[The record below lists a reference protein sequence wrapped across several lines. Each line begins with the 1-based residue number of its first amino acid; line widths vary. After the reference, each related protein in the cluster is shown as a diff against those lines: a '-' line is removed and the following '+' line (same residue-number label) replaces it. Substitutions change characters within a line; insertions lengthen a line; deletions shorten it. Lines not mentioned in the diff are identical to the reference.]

1 MNLKK
6 VKISDLG
13 EIVGGAT
20 PSTKNPEFFQGS
32 IPWITPKDLADYNYR
47 YISYGER
54 SISQKALDSCS
65 TRLLPQNSVLFSS
78 RAPIGYVAIAK
89 NELCTN
95 QGFKSIIPNTEVVD
109 PLFLYYLLKSSADH
123 IASYGVG
130 TTFKE
135 LSGKTFG
142 QIELLIPES
151 VPEQKKIAQ
160 VLGAFDDAIELN
172 RSINDNLEAI
182 AKQLYDYW
190 FVQFD
195 FPDEKGRPYK
205 SSGGK
210 MVWNDDLKR
219 KIPEIFECCTLDEFI
234 KLKDSQRVPLSNK
247 ERLNRKGIYPYY
259 GATGIID
266 YVNNYIFDG
275 DYLLLAEDGSTSDIN
290 GNPIV
295 QYIWGKSWVN
305 NHAHIVLPKTDGLI
319 LYTYQLLKNIPAKM
333 IETGSI
339 QKKISQVNLLT
350 YKIVLPMHNLIKEY
364 CQIVSPIWEQRKNN
378 IEEMIALTK
387 QRDKLLPLLMNGQAT
402 VNYHLSDNLA

>member
-54 SISQKALDSCS
+54 SISQEALDSCS
-65 TRLLPQNSVLFSS
+65 TRLLPKNSVLFSS

-160 VLGAFDDAIELN
+160 VLGALDDAIELN
-172 RSINDNLEAI
+172 RTINDNL
-182 AKQLYDYW
+182 
-190 FVQFD
+190 
-195 FPDEKGRPYK
+195 P
-205 SSGGK
+205 
-210 MVWNDDLKR
+210 
-219 KIPEIFECCTLDEFI
+219 TL
-234 KLKDSQRVPLSNK
+234 
-247 ERLNRKGIYPYY
+247 G
-259 GATGIID
+259 
-266 YVNNYIFDG
+266 
-275 DYLLLAEDGSTSDIN
+275 
-290 GNPIV
+290 
-295 QYIWGKSWVN
+295 
-305 NHAHIVLPKTDGLI
+305 H
-319 LYTYQLLKNIPAKM
+319 
-333 IETGSI
+333 
-339 QKKISQVNLLT
+339 
-350 YKIVLPMHNLIKEY
+350 
-364 CQIVSPIWEQRKNN
+364 
-378 IEEMIALTK
+378 
-387 QRDKLLPLLMNGQAT
+387 
-402 VNYHLSDNLA
+402 

>member
-172 RSINDNLEAI
+172 RSINDNL
-182 AKQLYDYW
+182 
-190 FVQFD
+190 
-195 FPDEKGRPYK
+195 
-205 SSGGK
+205 
-210 MVWNDDLKR
+210 
-219 KIPEIFECCTLDEFI
+219 
-234 KLKDSQRVPLSNK
+234 
-247 ERLNRKGIYPYY
+247 
-259 GATGIID
+259 
-266 YVNNYIFDG
+266 
-275 DYLLLAEDGSTSDIN
+275 
-290 GNPIV
+290 
-295 QYIWGKSWVN
+295 
-305 NHAHIVLPKTDGLI
+305 
-319 LYTYQLLKNIPAKM
+319 
-333 IETGSI
+333 
-339 QKKISQVNLLT
+339 
-350 YKIVLPMHNLIKEY
+350 
-364 CQIVSPIWEQRKNN
+364 
-378 IEEMIALTK
+378 
-387 QRDKLLPLLMNGQAT
+387 PLLDRSLIEVT
-402 VNYHLSDNLA
+402 VCLVA